1 MLRLSVGRMEVV
13 YREGGAESGDMFKQ
27 GERGRSASR
36 SERRRSGLPG
46 RCEEGGGGARVP
58 TAAASRFCVV
68 AANYGTWP
76 GLCQTTRGNPVDI
89 TSQFVIHRVFLEC
102 IRVCVD
108 WAGRA

>member
-1 MLRLSVGRMEVV
+1 MREVPRVETCLSRVSGGDRHLGVSAGDPV
-13 YREGGAESGDMFKQ
+13 YLADVKR
-27 GERGRSASR
+27 
-36 SERRRSGLPG
+36 
-46 RCEEGGGGARVP
+46 GGGGARVP